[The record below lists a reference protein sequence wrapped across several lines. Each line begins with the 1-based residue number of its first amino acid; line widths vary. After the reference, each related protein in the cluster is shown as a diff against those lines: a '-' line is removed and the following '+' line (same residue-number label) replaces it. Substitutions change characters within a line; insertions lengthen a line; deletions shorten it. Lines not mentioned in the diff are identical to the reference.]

1 MKRALSE
8 ARREQ
13 TVSYTIGHVVEEALK
28 TSRHVATETALAAED
43 APLSRSGLTSLP
55 SGWTWM
61 ALGCS
66 LWGLAPMPVRRAPS

>member
-1 MKRALSE
+1 SVLSVRRAVNRPSPTPLVTSLRKLS
-8 ARREQ
+8 R
-13 TVSYTIGHVVEEALK
+13 
-28 TSRHVATETALAAED
+28 RHVMSLPRLRWLLRD